1 MTSSSFIF
9 RININR
15 KALKQVMR
23 NIGKKK
29 DNHMDTAKFYHCN
42 VRFKKWHPKLD
53 KFTIILH
60 HHKNQ

>member
-1 MTSSSFIF
+1 
-9 RININR
+9 
-15 KALKQVMR
+15 MR